1 MKVKVTPPY
10 EGAGSFEVEVESCQ
24 TAYSSED
31 CGEVTKIYILNGGA
45 TFPAAWCEEIPSITP
60 EPGDIC
66 EFWDDD
72 VNGIISRYSSSHLAW
87 EHCRVLA
94 RKPKGYEEARD
105 ACADFVVRWVD
116 GAIPQ
121 RVAAYERFL
130 AEILGVHYARV
141 E

>member
-10 EGAGSFEVEVESCQ
+10 EGAGSWEAEQVDTCLGFCRMKDGAQ
-24 TAYSSED
+24 YPSS
-31 CGEVTKIYILNGGA
+31 
-45 TFPAAWCEEIPSITP
+45 WCEEIPSITP

-66 EFWDDD
+66 QAYINDEIFVVDKVAEGKCFERDWYWPIGD
-72 VNGIISRYSSSHLAW
+72 V
-87 EHCRVLA
+87 RVLA
-94 RKPKGYEEARD
+94 RKPKGHEEARD

-130 AEILGVHYARV
+130 AEILGVPYARV
-141 E
+141 GE